1 MNNCWNWSKD
11 VFLELG
17 FYNGNHFRGNSGPHM
32 RWMVASTRSCFET
45 LTTFFLLSL
54 YTDSTWAWPN
64 TASQQHRLDNDEGI
78 SSAVN
83 ELLLPPFS
91 FVVDDLVRHWSSSSW
106 CWSCCWCTDGSS
118 SEDSALAPW
127 MVGEGH
133 LAALD
138 LTVNGIPIPI
148 LRKKGQK
155 RTTFWYLILRV
166 LNRHIPKKV
175 INWRILGPGFQ
186 KTVQNDSYY
195 FLLQVIK
202 SVRQGL

>member
-17 FYNGNHFRGNSGPHM
+17 FYNGNHFRGNSGPDM
-32 RWMVASTRSCFET
+32 RWMIVSTRSCYET
-45 LTTFFLLSL
+45 LTTL
-54 YTDSTWAWPN
+54 N

-91 FVVDDLVRHWSSSSW
+91 FVVDDLVRHWSSLSW

-155 RTTFWYLILRV
+155 WTTFWYLILRV
-166 LNRHIPKKV
+166 LSRHIPKKA

-195 FLLQVIK
+195 FLLHIIK

>member
-1 MNNCWNWSKD
+1 
-11 VFLELG
+11 
-17 FYNGNHFRGNSGPHM
+17 
-32 RWMVASTRSCFET
+32 
-45 LTTFFLLSL
+45 
-54 YTDSTWAWPN
+54 
-64 TASQQHRLDNDEGI
+64 
-78 SSAVN
+78 
-83 ELLLPPFS
+83 
-91 FVVDDLVRHWSSSSW
+91 
-106 CWSCCWCTDGSS
+106 
-118 SEDSALAPW
+118 

-166 LNRHIPKKV
+166 LNRHIPKKA
-175 INWRILGPGFQ
+175 ISWRIVGPGFQ